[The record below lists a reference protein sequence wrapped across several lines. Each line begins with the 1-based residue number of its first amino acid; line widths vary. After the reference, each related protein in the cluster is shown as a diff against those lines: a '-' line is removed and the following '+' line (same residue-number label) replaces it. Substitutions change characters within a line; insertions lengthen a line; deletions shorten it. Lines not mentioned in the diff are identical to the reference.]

1 MAVDTAAR
9 GAATDQ
15 ERRSRW
21 VAGFLRLRNRVW
33 GWIPGGLRR
42 RLPPTAVGF
51 AMLNLCTF
59 ALDLVLLWV
68 LHVPLGVAYPV
79 ATTVAYTIA
88 LATAFVVNR
97 SFNFESHGHAGKQ
110 SVRYVVVVSIN
121 YLAFILGLNT
131 GLTMVGVPFV
141 VARLTA
147 GLCEAVYMYLCM
159 RFIVFRHGNPATP
172 PDSPLTRGR

>member
-1 MAVDTAAR
+1 MAAVALATAIGPVTGGLLIHAL
-9 GAATDQ
+9 GP
-15 ERRSRW
+15 E
-21 VAGFLRLRNRVW
+21 W
-33 GWIPGGLRR
+33 GWRWMFLI
-42 RLPPTAVGF
+42 
-51 AMLNLCTF
+51 N
-59 ALDLVLLWV
+59 
-68 LHVPLGVAYPV
+68 VPLGVAYPV

-97 SFNFESHGHAGKQ
+97 YFNFESHGHAGKQ